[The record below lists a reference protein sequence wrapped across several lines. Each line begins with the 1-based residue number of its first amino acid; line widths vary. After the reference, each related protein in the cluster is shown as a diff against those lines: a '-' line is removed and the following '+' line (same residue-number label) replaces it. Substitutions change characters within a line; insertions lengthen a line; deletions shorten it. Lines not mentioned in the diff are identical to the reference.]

1 MLYRGE
7 KVYDDSNISELIGH
21 SYRERL
27 QDGTTVSVIE
37 QGGHKRY
44 MSAMPRPEGHD
55 SRRYSKLL
63 SSVVATIPR
72 SDWSPLLKEQ
82 VEQKRCTSQIQNW
95 ESDDQGSH
103 PTCWS
108 AGTNAA
114 GSTARVRMG
123 LPFVRLSAMAVAVPI
138 SGGRSGGYEGDAVE
152 LLTKRGGVDV
162 ALWGYTDMTNHDN
175 DPAVQANR
183 LLHKSLESYECNNFD
198 EFATAWLL
206 GFPCTVSYNWWSHVV
221 MACDLVEIESG
232 SYGVRIRNNWG
243 EGYGAKND
251 FGFGGYNVFR
261 EGHGTPS
268 GGFAFRQ
275 FTASTK

>member
-1 MLYRGE
+1 MLYPGE
-7 KVYDDSNISELIGH
+7 KVYDHSNIGELIGH

-37 QGGHKRY
+37 QGGKKRY
-44 MSAMPRPEGHD
+44 MSAMPKPEGHD
-55 SRRYSKLL
+55 SGLYSKPLR
-63 SSVVATIPR
+63 SAVPVISR
-72 SDWSPLLKEQ
+72 SDWSARIKEQ
-82 VEQKRCTSQIQNW
+82 FAQKRCTSQIQNW

-114 GSTARVRMG
+114 ASTARVRQG
-123 LPFVRLSAMAVAVPI
+123 HPFVRLSAMAIAVPI
-138 SGGRSGGYEGDAVE
+138 SGGRSGGYEGDAVRD
-152 LLTKRGGVDV
+152 LTRNGGVDV
-162 ALWGYTDMTNHDN
+162 ALWGYTDMKNHDG

-183 LLHKSLESYECNNFD
+183 LLHKSLESYECNSFD

-221 MACDLVEIESG
+221 MACDLVEIESN
-232 SYGVRIRNNWG
+232 SFGVRIRNNWG
-243 EGYGAKND
+243 ESYGAKND

-275 FTASTK
+275 MTASFK